1 MKKEP
6 KIKPRRMAMIGKVL
20 AIQVEPGTEIFHP
33 TTGERLGIVGDRQPV
48 MNYDDNAVYLST
60 DDWLAAE
67 AALPKPDKKPKLLPG
82 LGGGSVH

>member
-1 MKKEP
+1 MKKKEP
-6 KIKPRRMAMIGKVL
+6 EIKPRRMAMIGKVL
-20 AIQVEPGTEIFHP
+20 AIQVEPGTEVFHP
-33 TTGERLGIVGDRQPV
+33 GTGERLGIVGDRSPV

-82 LGGGSVH
+82 LGGTLH